1 MKMNLYRKS
10 IPTLLAVA
18 ALFATSG
25 CVTTDTGTLAPVW
38 GPYSEKQPVPVINIE
53 ATIAG
58 MGGDISLTTPEG
70 VACTGK
76 WSRTGGNNTVFPEQ
90 SITGG
95 KGLDFYRA
103 WSTYTGSSNLAT
115 ATATCT
121 DGSTF
126 SAEFLAVRGSPG
138 VGIAADS
145 RGNVYRVTF

>member
-1 MKMNLYRKS
+1 MTKDRYRRSTS
-10 IPTLLAVA
+10 IFLAVA
-18 ALFATSG
+18 ALVTTSG

-38 GPYSEKQPVPVINIE
+38 GPYSEKQPVPVIKIE
-53 ATIAG
+53 ATVAG
-58 MGGDISLTTPEG
+58 MGGDISLTTPDG

-76 WSRTGGNNTVFPEQ
+76 WSRTSGNNTVFPEQ

-145 RGNVYRVTF
+145 HGNVYRVTF